1 MFPGLAQ
8 WAEWCYAK
16 PSNLYFGSSTISS
29 ERGVQQG
36 DPIGPLLSSLAL
48 QPLLLDLNKG
58 RADKGIQLVYS
69 YLDDLILAGEQRAV
83 AGAFHFLK
91 CAASEI
97 VVELNA
103 SKCEVMPAA
112 GHDATIIRDLFPI
125 TCFFKDDGNYELL
138 GRPIGT
144 DDFCNEHTQKRVD
157 KATELLKALRE
168 LSYPQ
173 VALILLRHCA

>member
-1 MFPGLAQ
+1 M
-8 WAEWCYAK
+8 
-16 PSNLYFGSSTISS
+16 
-29 ERGVQQG
+29 
-36 DPIGPLLSSLAL
+36 
-48 QPLLLDLNKG
+48 LDLNKG
-58 RADKGIQLVYS
+58 RADQGLQLVYS

-97 VVELNA
+97 VLEFNT
-103 SKCEVMPAA
+103 SKCEVIPAA
-112 GHDATIIRDLFPI
+112 GHDATIIRDLFPNNV
-125 TCFFKDDGNYELL
+125 FFKDDGNYELL
-138 GRPIGT
+138 GRLIGT

-168 LSYPQ
+168 LPDPQ